1 MILSREKQLPESR
14 CSAGASLVRISDR
27 VRSGYLAVTGGC
39 LASRTLIDTNDE
51 LLERARAVLG
61 TGTKKDTVNAAL
73 AQVVALN
80 ARRQFLDDA
89 RRGDLTDAAE
99 EQLMD
104 QAWRR

>member
-1 MILSREKQLPESR
+1 
-14 CSAGASLVRISDR
+14 V
-27 VRSGYLAVTGGC
+27 
-39 LASRTLIDTNDE
+39 SRTLIDTNDE
-51 LLERARAVLG
+51 LLERAQAVLG

-99 EQLMD
+99 ERLMD

>member
-1 MILSREKQLPESR
+1 M
-14 CSAGASLVRISDR
+14 
-27 VRSGYLAVTGGC
+27 
-39 LASRTLIDTNDE
+39 SRTLIDTNDE
-51 LLERARAVLG
+51 LLERAQAVLG

-99 EQLMD
+99 ERLMD

>member
-1 MILSREKQLPESR
+1 MAVFRLSRFSKADRAAEISR
-14 CSAGASLVRISDR
+14 AV
-27 VRSGYLAVTGGC
+27 VWGYLIVTWEVPVT
-39 LASRTLIDTNDE
+39 RTLIDTNDE

-89 RRGDLTDAAE
+89 RSGALADAVDEAVT
-99 EQLMD
+99 D

>member
-1 MILSREKQLPESR
+1 
-14 CSAGASLVRISDR
+14 
-27 VRSGYLAVTGGC
+27 VT
-39 LASRTLIDTNDE
+39 RTLIDTNDE
-51 LLERARAVLG
+51 LLERAQAVLG

-89 RRGDLTDAAE
+89 RGGGLADAVDDAVA
-99 EQLMD
+99 D

>member
-1 MILSREKQLPESR
+1 MVVYQ
-14 CSAGASLVRISDR
+14 AGYSLDIKPY
-27 VRSGYLAVTGGC
+27 GEGALVT
-39 LASRTLIDTNDE
+39 RTLIDTDDE
-51 LLERARAVLG
+51 LLTRAQAVLG

-89 RRGDLTDAAE
+89 RRGDLVDAAD

>member
-1 MILSREKQLPESR
+1 MYGWRIAVRAKRQISPAVPLGYSTVI
-14 CSAGASLVRISDR
+14 GA
-27 VRSGYLAVTGGC
+27 APVT
-39 LASRTLIDTNDE
+39 RTLIDTNDE

-80 ARRQFLDDA
+80 ARRRFLDDA
-89 RRGDLTDAAE
+89 RRGDLAGAADE
-99 EQLMD
+99 SVAD

>member
-1 MILSREKQLPESR
+1 M
-14 CSAGASLVRISDR
+14 
-27 VRSGYLAVTGGC
+27 
-39 LASRTLIDTNDE
+39 SRTLIDTNDE
-51 LLERARAVLG
+51 LLERAQKVLG

-89 RRGDLTDAAE
+89 RRGDLTDAADE
-99 EQLMD
+99 SVTD

>member
-1 MILSREKQLPESR
+1 M
-14 CSAGASLVRISDR
+14 
-27 VRSGYLAVTGGC
+27 
-39 LASRTLIDTNDE
+39 
-51 LLERARAVLG
+51 LG

>member
-1 MILSREKQLPESR
+1 LFNVGCTVPGDGSLSGQSSR
-14 CSAGASLVRISDR
+14 YRQR
-27 VRSGYLAVTGGC
+27 YPWGYLTVIGAAPVT
-39 LASRTLIDTNDE
+39 RTLIDTNDE

-80 ARRQFLDDA
+80 ARRRFLDDA
-89 RRGDLTDAAE
+89 RRGDLADAADE
-99 EQLMD
+99 SVAD

>member
-1 MILSREKQLPESR
+1 M
-14 CSAGASLVRISDR
+14 
-27 VRSGYLAVTGGC
+27 
-39 LASRTLIDTNDE
+39 SRTLIDTNDE

-61 TGTKKDTVNAAL
+61 TRTKKDTVNAAL

-89 RRGDLTDAAE
+89 LNGELNDAVDE
-99 EQLMD
+99 VVMD

>member
-1 MILSREKQLPESR
+1 M
-14 CSAGASLVRISDR
+14 
-27 VRSGYLAVTGGC
+27 
-39 LASRTLIDTNDE
+39 SRTLIDTNDE

-73 AQVVALN
+73 AQVVALD

-89 RRGDLTDAAE
+89 RNGELADAVDATVA
-99 EQLMD
+99 D